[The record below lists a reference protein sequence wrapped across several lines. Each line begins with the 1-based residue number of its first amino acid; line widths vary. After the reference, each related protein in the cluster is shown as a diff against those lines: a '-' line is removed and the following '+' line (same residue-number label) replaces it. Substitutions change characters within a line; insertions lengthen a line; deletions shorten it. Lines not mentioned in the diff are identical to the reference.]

1 MEFSTDNNYMKIIQ
15 ISYYTTDSIQTR
27 LSLIW
32 YLTTKLHFN
41 TCILQRRLHTVV
53 YSC

>member
-32 YLTTKLHFN
+32 YLNNKITF
-41 TCILQRRLHTVV
+41 
-53 YSC
+53 